1 MKITIKGTPEEL
13 SKLLQ
18 TIEGSKEKKVPN
30 IQPNLTIDGNK
41 IISGNINSQELA
53 SQLHQELEGIQH
65 RLNR

>member
-1 MKITIKGTPEEL
+1 MKIEATPQEIAE
-13 SKLLQ
+13 LLQ
-18 TIEGSKEKKVPN
+18 AIASSEEKKVPN

>member
-1 MKITIKGTPEEL
+1 MKITIEAEPEEIC
-13 SKLLQ
+13 KLLRA
-18 TIEGSKEKKVPN
+18 IESSKEKKVPN